1 MSAIAEPPNIS
12 RAGFYLANLA
22 RRKWASRP
30 HDLHQERAMI
40 DDYAHEIGGV
50 QFQHFPQA
58 PKPTGFRKN
67 RVVGG
72 AHFAP
77 QLLHRD
83 VWVGEV

>member
-1 MSAIAEPPNIS
+1 
-12 RAGFYLANLA
+12 
-22 RRKWASRP
+22 
-30 HDLHQERAMI
+30 MI
-40 DDYAHEIGGV
+40 DDYVHEIGGV

-67 RVVGG
+67 RVAGG

-83 VWVGEV
+83 VWIRGSIISPCLNALPLTQLAFPE